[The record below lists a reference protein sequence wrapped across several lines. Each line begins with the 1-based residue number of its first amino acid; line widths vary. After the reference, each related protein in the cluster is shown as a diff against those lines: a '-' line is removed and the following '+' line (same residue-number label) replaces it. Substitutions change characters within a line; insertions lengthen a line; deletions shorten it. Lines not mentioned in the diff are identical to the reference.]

1 LPSRTKNHSTVRKD
15 GLVTEVTTN
24 LMSAASFHPWGTMPL
39 LMSIP
44 AMMPLLMSIPAIS
57 ESAAL
62 LMNLPAVSKKKLAAL
77 LMSCPAISEICSSC
91 RYIRP
96 RVGFRIDKQSPL
108 RTIYS
113 KSFPT
118 QNNRTIFPKPSPAQ
132 SHLSKSFLTQTT
144 NQPIQFDSHSLQP
157 GARGF

>member
-1 LPSRTKNHSTVRKD
+1 
-15 GLVTEVTTN
+15 
-24 LMSAASFHPWGTMPL
+24 MSAASFHPWGMMPLLMSIPAMMPL

-62 LMNLPAVSKKKLAAL
+62 LMNLPAVSKKKTCGSTYELPSDFRDLQL
-77 LMSCPAISEICSSC
+77 LSLYP
-91 RYIRP
+91 P

-118 QNNRTIFPKPSPAQ
+118 QNNRTIFPKLSPAQ
-132 SHLSKSFLTQTT
+132 SHLSKSFPTQTT
-144 NQPIQFDSHSLQP
+144 NQLIQFDSHSLQP

>member
-1 LPSRTKNHSTVRKD
+1 MGHDATTYEHPSDDATTYEHPSDFGICGSTY
-15 GLVTEVTTN
+15 EP
-24 LMSAASFHPWGTMPL
+24 SSSFQ
-39 LMSIP
+39 
-44 AMMPLLMSIPAIS
+44 
-57 ESAAL
+57 
-62 LMNLPAVSKKKLAAL
+62 KKLAAL

-157 GARGF
+157 DARGFWGYRLWKSLTLSFANSLTMLLQGFQVISFRS